1 MRSLCVEKMRKRGIL
16 VVMITVIII
25 NNDIVIVM
33 YESNDNSDIKQYDTE
48 ERRNF
53 TKIIKIKTILNR
65 NCHINVKQYI
75 IIHNSILRDIMII

>member
-1 MRSLCVEKMRKRGIL
+1 MRKRGIL

-65 NCHINVKQYI
+65 NCHINVKQYNI
-75 IIHNSILRDIMII
+75 NHDNFILRDIMII

>member
-1 MRSLCVEKMRKRGIL
+1 MRKREIL
-16 VVMITVIII
+16 MVVITVIII

-65 NCHINVKQYI
+65 NCHIKVKQYNI
-75 IIHNSILRDIMII
+75 NHDNFILRDIMII